1 MLKPGKSYE
10 EIYNNFRWEM
20 STTLW
25 KTRVDEIVKKS
36 GKSRESLLPC
46 LEAIQ
51 EVSSYIPQEAI
62 TYLRESLDIPSID
75 IYGVTT
81 FYGMLTTKEQGKY
94 VIRLCNSL
102 PCHLNE
108 SEVLLKT
115 VESELGIKS
124 GETSQD
130 KKFTL
135 EVVACLGLCDKAPAM
150 MINDKIYENLTP
162 EKAKQIIAK
171 LKG

>member
-1 MLKPGKSYE
+1 
-10 EIYNNFRWEM
+10 M

-25 KTRVDEIVKKS
+25 KAAADEVIKRR
-36 GKSRESLLPC
+36 GKSRETLLPC

-51 EVSSYIPQEAI
+51 EVSGYIPQEAI
-62 TYLRESLDIPSID
+62 SYLRENLDVPSID
-75 IYGVTT
+75 IYGVIT

-102 PCHLNE
+102 PCHLNK
-108 SEVLLKT
+108 SEEMLEVI
-115 VESELGIKS
+115 ERELDIKA
-124 GETSQD
+124 GETSPD

-135 EVVACLGLCDKAPAM
+135 ETVACLGLCDKAPAM
-150 MINDKIYENLTP
+150 MINNKIYENLLKET
-162 EKAKQIIAK
+162 AKKIITE